1 MVYEGNGNNY
11 SNFELR
17 ERLELIQQQGGL
29 TPSSD
34 AAFQLALSM
43 MEYLGDPDPVLRDEL
58 IYSTLQSWVI
68 EGRFQPQQLRQLLSI
83 AMDDAHLFYRMGE
96 EKTNSVFV
104 RSFSALILPLILWAD
119 RQVSF
124 LDDSDIRTI
133 VYKLTDYINREKDL
147 RGYTGETGWAHAVA
161 HAADAVEDV
170 VQSMYIRPE
179 DLSGFLEAFKSQL
192 RQTQY
197 PFIHEEDERMVSAVV
212 TIFDRNLLADKEIFR
227 WIADLGDTPK
237 VGDPP
242 VDLVSMTNIKNFLR
256 SLYFRLLSNEGM
268 ARFID
273 PILMALNGKLFRS

>member
-1 MVYEGNGNNY
+1 MDHKGNNQ
-11 SNFELR
+11 SKFELR
-17 ERLELIQQQGGL
+17 EQLQLIRQQGSF
-29 TPSSD
+29 TPSSN

-58 IYSTLQSWVI
+58 IYSILQSWVI
-68 EGRFQPQQLRQLLSI
+68 EGVFQPQQLRQLLSI
-83 AMDDAHLFYRMGE
+83 AMDDNHLFYRIGE

-104 RSFSALILPLILWAD
+104 RSFSALILPLILGAD
-119 RQVSF
+119 RQISF

-170 VQSMYIRPE
+170 AQSKYIRPE
-179 DLSGFLEAFKSQL
+179 DLSGFMDAFKSQL

-197 PFIHEEDERMVSAVV
+197 TFIHEEDERMISAVV
-212 TIFDRNLLADKEIFR
+212 TLLNRNLLEDKELCR

-256 SLYFRLLSNEGM
+256 SLYFRLLPNEGM

-273 PILMALNGKLFRS
+273 PILMALSGKLFRS

>member
-1 MVYEGNGNNY
+1 MGYEGNNP
-11 SNFELR
+11 SKLELR
-17 ERLELIQQQGGL
+17 EQLQRMQQQVNF
-29 TPSSD
+29 TPAPD

-43 MEYLGDPDPVLRDEL
+43 MEHLGDSDPVLRDEL
-58 IYSTLQSWVI
+58 IYSTLQSWI
-68 EGRFQPQQLRQLLSI
+68 TEGGFQPQQLRQLLSI
-83 AMDDAHLFYRMGE
+83 AIADDHLFYRIGE

-133 VYKLTDYINREKDL
+133 VYKLTDYINREIDL

-197 PFIHEEDERMVSAVV
+197 PFIYEEDERMVSAVV
-212 TIFDRNLLADKEIFR
+212 TLLNRNLLEDKEILR

-237 VGDPP
+237 VGDPL

-256 SLYFRLLSNEGM
+256 SLYFRLLPNEGI